1 MLIEDLLELSE
12 ANPFVPFEVRLA
24 DGTSVTVRHP
34 KWMMFSEDFRTL
46 MVVGDHRGQKRVSVP
61 LITQI
66 IEHPEE
72 PAADIS
78 AALRA

>member
-12 ANPFVPFEVRLA
+12 AAPFVPFEVRLA
-24 DGTSVTVRHP
+24 DGTSAMVKHP

-46 MVVGDHRGQKRVSVP
+46 MVTGDHRGMKRISVP

-72 PAADIS
+72 SAADIS
-78 AALRA
+78 AALRG